1 MNQQENQ
8 AGVAIIQ
15 AFLLILGL
23 AFLQRVNHLV
33 VVAVLSFPMAM
44 WQGKNHRLMFL
55 RLSLLLPVLLLL
67 SGPLL
72 LAEGWPP
79 TAEIRMTALRLALRM
94 LASALILTGFMAGRR
109 GEDLVGGLR
118 LLRMPPVM
126 LQVLQLSFRYFM
138 MIRQDITH
146 GRRALNSRGMDKTP
160 LGQRL
165 PVTGEWIGGF
175 FLKSVDHSEKVYQ
188 AMKARGFGRNYDKGT
203 SGKQSLTINTGQWGV
218 TTLMVV
224 AFTFM
229 ILLERGIL

>member
-1 MNQQENQ
+1 MNQQENH

-15 AFLLILGL
+15 AFLLILVV

-33 VVAVLSFPMAM
+33 VVAALSFLMAM
-44 WQGKNHRLMFL
+44 WKGKNHRLMFL

-79 TAEIRMTALRLALRM
+79 TAEVRLTALRLSLRM
-94 LASALILTGFMAGRR
+94 LASVLILTGFMAGRR
-109 GEDLVGGLR
+109 GEDIVGGLG
-118 LLRMPPVM
+118 LLPMPPVM

-146 GRRALNSRGMDKTP
+146 GRRALKARGMDHTP
-160 LGQRL
+160 LRHRL

-175 FLKSVDHSEKVYQ
+175 FLKSMDHSEKVHQ
-188 AMKARGFGRNYDKGT
+188 AMKARGFGR
-203 SGKQSLTINTGQWGV
+203 INEKRR
-218 TTLMVV
+218 L
-224 AFTFM
+224 
-229 ILLERGIL
+229 